1 MFRKKCLIQ
10 RNIRIIK
17 YIPDLNTRNGVGTNT
32 TKTWI
37 YSGIGLFT
45 ILRLRKIKILMLD
58 RADLSLEWDGF
69 R

>member
-1 MFRKKCLIQ
+1 MFRKKCLIR
-10 RNIRIIK
+10 RNIRIVK
-17 YIPDLNTRNGVGTNT
+17 YIPDLNTRNGVGTNIA
-32 TKTWI
+32 KTWI